1 MDIELE
7 RLARAVKQAQHRQQR
22 ALDRALG
29 NIGTTLVQWDAMRA
43 IAAEPGASA
52 HRLALA
58 TFQTDQSFGTLANR
72 LEAQGLIERGPGEG
86 RRIAHRL
93 SRRGR
98 QMLADANVVAERVR
112 NELYVD
118 LSAADRQT
126 LAALLERVLA
136 DDKAADLVLPGQ
148 KQRARLKS
156 APSSAVS

>member
-7 RLARAVKQAQHRQQR
+7 RRPRREAGAAHRQQL

-43 IAAEPGASA
+43 IAADPGASA

-58 TFQTDQSFGTLANR
+58 TFQTDQAFGKLANR
-72 LEAQGLIERGPGEG
+72 LEAQHLIERGPGEG

-148 KQRARLKS
+148 KQRARLKT
-156 APSSAVS
+156 APPL